1 MGKVLDA
8 AKQVDALKFFTDKGG
23 ADEVP
28 VGEKEDQE
36 TAVALANGLAEMES
50 EDDLGEED
58 EEDPMWRIRWRSVPR
73 TDGDCLVYEGL
84 IVFDR
89 FALSHHLAA
98 QCTRSC
104 TPGGDQL

>member
-28 VGEKEDQE
+28 VGEKKDQE
-36 TAVALANGLAEMES
+36 TAVALADGLAEMES

-58 EEDPMWRIRWRSVPR
+58 EEDPDV
-73 TDGDCLVYEGL
+73 E
-84 IVFDR
+84 
-89 FALSHHLAA
+89 
-98 QCTRSC
+98 
-104 TPGGDQL
+104 DQMEECAKD